1 MKRFDALHPAAS
13 AFYFISVIIISVF
26 ASNPILQATALA
38 GGISF
43 CAAIKKGGFLKEL
56 LYNLILF
63 LIVCAVNPLFV
74 HNGETPLFFINGN
87 AFTLEAVFCGGGIA
101 AALMSAIYW
110 FKCFNVIMTSDKLLY
125 LFSKFS
131 SKISLLLSS
140 ALRFIPV
147 FKAQSKKIRATQT
160 AMGMYYKGGIT
171 DKVKS
176 ALRVYSALI
185 SWALENAIDTASSM
199 KSRGYGLKGRTH
211 FALFRFSYADGL
223 YLIITA
229 ALDVIVLF
237 AMSLGALKFEF
248 YPRISEVD
256 AGFLAVF
263 AYTAFAFLA
272 FLPIFTEV
280 MENIRWKFY
289 KSRI

>member
-1 MKRFDALHPAAS
+1 
-13 AFYFISVIIISVF
+13 
-26 ASNPILQATALA
+26 
-38 GGISF
+38 
-43 CAAIKKGGFLKEL
+43 
-56 LYNLILF
+56 
-63 LIVCAVNPLFV
+63 
-74 HNGETPLFFINGN
+74 
-87 AFTLEAVFCGGGIA
+87 
-101 AALMSAIYW
+101 
-110 FKCFNVIMTSDKLLY
+110 
-125 LFSKFS
+125 
-131 SKISLLLSS
+131 
-140 ALRFIPV
+140 
-147 FKAQSKKIRATQT
+147 
-160 AMGMYYKGGIT
+160 
-171 DKVKS
+171 
-176 ALRVYSALI
+176 
-185 SWALENAIDTASSM
+185 M

-280 MENIRWKFY
+280 MENIRWKLY